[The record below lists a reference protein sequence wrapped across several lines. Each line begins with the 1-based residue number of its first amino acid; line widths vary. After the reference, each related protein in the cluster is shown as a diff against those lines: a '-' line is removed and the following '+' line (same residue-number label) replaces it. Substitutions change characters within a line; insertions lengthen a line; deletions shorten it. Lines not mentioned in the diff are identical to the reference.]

1 MDEKQIKKPI
11 LKTQK
16 NTKLETVDPLLRD
29 RIMNRNLG
37 CVYCQN
43 IDLKKMHILEPEGE
57 PEMRL
62 DVCDECHTYLKTYNE
77 EGAEDVYLRDWATIH
92 LDLLGEEQGLRK
104 KGSVLLASE

>member
-1 MDEKQIKKPI
+1 
-11 LKTQK
+11 
-16 NTKLETVDPLLRD
+16 
-29 RIMNRNLG
+29 
-37 CVYCQN
+37 
-43 IDLKKMHILEPEGE
+43 MHILEPEGE